1 MSQNSETFPQLLTV
15 SEVADIFR
23 LTQAAIR
30 RMVRAREIPAI
41 RIGKEYRIPKQ
52 VVHNI
57 LNPLTDQTLK
67 EAGFGIW
74 THKKNPE
81 GSQWLRRQRSQ
92 ERRTLAEVIKDI
104 ED

>member
-1 MSQNSETFPQLLTV
+1 MTQHLEIFPQLLTV
-15 SEVADIFR
+15 SEVAGIFR

-30 RMVRAREIPAI
+30 RMVRAKEIPAI

-57 LNPLTDQTLK
+57 LNPLTEQTLK

-74 THKKNPE
+74 AHEKNPE
-81 GSQWLRRQRSQ
+81 GSKWLRSQRAK
-92 ERRTLAEVIKDI
+92 ERRTLVEVIKEI
-104 ED
+104 EG